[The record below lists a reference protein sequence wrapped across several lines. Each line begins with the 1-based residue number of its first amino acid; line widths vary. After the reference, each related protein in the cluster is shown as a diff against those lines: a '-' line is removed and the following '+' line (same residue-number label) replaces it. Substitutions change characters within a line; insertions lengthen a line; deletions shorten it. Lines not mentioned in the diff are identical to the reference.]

1 MLIKRSTHYCV
12 ARVCRIAECKFASE
26 FTSFKFCMTVSL
38 HSLILLFLRFLLSNM
53 NYPVYK
59 NCWHSNW
66 VGKGIEN
73 QTEVKKKKTLNL
85 LKKLHNFG

>member
-1 MLIKRSTHYCV
+1 
-12 ARVCRIAECKFASE
+12 
-26 FTSFKFCMTVSL
+26 
-38 HSLILLFLRFLLSNM
+38 M

-85 LKKLHNFG
+85 LKKTPFTLFSSKYLIIPPSRWSN